1 MRLDI
6 VNKSFEFENGLSP
19 SDKPIYK
26 SLNLQAQVNKPPFD
40 GARFEFLIDGIE
52 LKEFLES
59 GKSYDDLARDKIREI
74 LELDIEKVDAFDI
87 ESYRRELAEKDKE
100 IERLDEELAKNS
112 ESASIMFTELA
123 IALSNV
129 NGGK

>member
-40 GARFEFLIDGIE
+40 GARFEFLIEGME

-59 GKSYDDLARDKIREI
+59 GKSYDELAREKIREI

-100 IERLDEELAKNS
+100 IKDLTDTITDLTLMLSGGLDLGGAENDS
-112 ESASIMFTELA
+112 
-123 IALSNV
+123 SN
-129 NGGK
+129 

>member
-59 GKSYDDLARDKIREI
+59 GKSYDDLAREKIKEI